1 MVEGHI
7 QGWPFTFR
15 TYEQE
20 EKTKDPSHMALSS
33 SAKLPVEETP
43 ESWVRSGIDYRRS
56 RGGVR
61 IEISQLTTISGVRKK
76 ISSRLLW
83 IEF

>member
-7 QGWPFTFR
+7 RGRPFTFR

-20 EKTKDPSHMALSS
+20 EKTKDLSHMALSS
-33 SAKLPVEETP
+33 SAKLPAEETP
-43 ESWVRSGIDYRRS
+43 ESWMHSGIDYRRFP
-56 RGGVR
+56 GGVR
-61 IEISQLTTISGVRKK
+61 VEISQLTTVSGVRKK
-76 ISSRLLW
+76 ISGRLLW